1 MHIDDL
7 INELNQIKYE
17 HGNVL
22 VTVPEDVFS
31 YGLEFT
37 EKPAIEYK
45 EDTNEVVIY
54 YEY

>member
-7 INELNQIKYE
+7 IKELNQIKYE

-22 VTVPEDVFS
+22 VTVPEDTF
-31 YGLEFT
+31 YYALEFT
-37 EKPAIEYK
+37 EEAAITYK

-54 YEY
+54 